1 MSVKKKVLLSL
12 LILLLIFGGILG
24 YVYYLLFYSM
34 SNLPEGKF
42 VKQVD
47 SPDKSYSVRM
57 YVVEGSATVA
67 TTVRGELLKNKKGTK
82 KNIYWDYRITDTNV
96 RWVDPDTVSINGH
109 QLDVEKDIYDF
120 RREHR

>member
-1 MSVKKKVLLSL
+1 MAVKKRFLFSL
-12 LILLLIFGGILG
+12 LIFILISGGILG

-47 SPDKSYSVRM
+47 SPDKSYAVRM
-57 YVVEGSATVA
+57 YIVEGNATVA

-96 RWVDPDTVSINGH
+96 KWVDPDTVSINGH
-109 QLDVEKDIYDF
+109 KLDVEKDIYDF
-120 RREHR
+120 RRER